1 MMGLLTLVLILP
13 FCLLIVAANLGLHY
27 RLAEL
32 LSYAGL
38 IVLNL
43 ITLAGG
49 LLLLLAGL
57 LLGLSQEPLPPE
69 AKMLNMSAFGV
80 GLLLTGLVAW
90 VPLLPPVRRA
100 IARVLP
106 IDPSSIVHATALVFL
121 VVVVGS
127 SLAELASLDLNLAVQ
142 VPGALPPLSY
152 WDIILSELAYLV
164 LAVLGVGFLVRRNL
178 RATLERLGIG
188 GLSWRQWLVTLGVIV
203 LVFIAD
209 ALLTTVVTRLFPGS
223 EGPSGGIVKQLFGNL
238 MNPLGAVVV
247 GLSAGICEEA
257 LFRGAMQPRFGLLL
271 TALTFAVVH
280 VQYGLTWPTV
290 EVFLLGLVL
299 GYLRRRLNTTSCIAV
314 HAGFNFLGLILA
326 PLTP

>member
-1 MMGLLTLVLILP
+1 MMGLLTLLLIFP
-13 FCLLIVAANLGLHY
+13 FCLLIVAANLGLRY

-38 IVLNL
+38 IVLAL
-43 ITLAGG
+43 ITLVGG
-49 LLLLLAGL
+49 LIFLLAGVL
-57 LLGLSQEPLPPE
+57 VGLSPQTLPPE
-69 AKMLNMSAFGV
+69 ARVLNMSAFGL

-90 VPLLPPVRRA
+90 VPLLPPVRRFL
-100 IARVLP
+100 ARVLP

-127 SLAELASLDLNLAVQ
+127 SLAELASIDLNLAVQ

-164 LAVLGVGFLVRRNL
+164 LAVLGVGFLVRRGL
-178 RATLERLGIG
+178 RGTLERLGIG
-188 GLSWRQWLVTLGVIV
+188 GLSWRQWGITLGAMALFFV
-203 LVFIAD
+203 AD
-209 ALLTTVVTRLFPGS
+209 LLLTALVTRLFPGA
-223 EGPSGGIVKQLFGNL
+223 EGPAGGIVKQLFGNL

-247 GLSAGICEEA
+247 GLSAGIAEEA

-299 GYLRRRLNTTSCIAV
+299 GYLRRRLNTTSCMAV

-326 PLTP
+326 PLVP